1 MECSQSGNAGGKSR
15 LHSLMMNR
23 GMMFGDVVAFVFV
36 ARCPVVSELFLTDF
50 VPKPVVLHV
59 HGF

>member
-1 MECSQSGNAGGKSR
+1 
-15 LHSLMMNR
+15 MMNG

-36 ARCPVVSELFLTDF
+36 ARCPVVAELFLTDS

>member
-1 MECSQSGNAGGKSR
+1 MLVRKVDW
-15 LHSLMMNR
+15 
-23 GMMFGDVVAFVFV
+23 FGDVVAIVFD
-36 ARCPVVSELFLTDF
+36 AQCPIVSGLFLTDS

>member
-1 MECSQSGNAGGKSR
+1 
-15 LHSLMMNR
+15 MMNR
-23 GMMFGDVVAFVFV
+23 GMIFGDVVSFVFV
-36 ARCPVVSELFLTDF
+36 SRRPVVSELFLTDS

>member
-1 MECSQSGNAGGKSR
+1 
-15 LHSLMMNR
+15 MMNR
-23 GMMFGDVVAFVFV
+23 GMMFGDIVSFVFIV
-36 ARCPVVSELFLTDF
+36 RCPVVSESFLTDS